1 MAQFALQ
8 CNIAMVNVHTYVG
21 FSREEW
27 VINNKELCAGGG
39 LKVCFYGVLRFN
51 WDMMSFS
58 KALSLNRS
66 ITNTVLLGQK
76 RILK

>member
-1 MAQFALQ
+1 MVAPLAPVMAQFALQ
-8 CNIAMVNVHTYVG
+8 CNIAMVNVPFT

-51 WDMMSFS
+51 WDMSS
-58 KALSLNRS
+58 S
-66 ITNTVLLGQK
+66 T
-76 RILK
+76 